1 MIKQVFEN
9 ALYGKTD
16 KKNVVIYGAG
26 TSGIT
31 TKRVI
36 NHDRDS
42 NLRVVGFIDDDTNKT
57 QKKVDGSV
65 IYNGNLGLDKL
76 YAELNFK
83 QLIIAVQAISND
95 KKNAIVDWCLAN
107 NVKVMSAPPS
117 NQWMDGAFR
126 TQQIK
131 DVKIEDL
138 LNRDPIRIHNEII
151 ADQLQGKN
159 LLITGA
165 AGSIGSEIVRQVA
178 KFNPGMIILCDQ
190 AESPLH
196 DITLEIR
203 EAFPHIN
210 VQPYIAD
217 VRNKSRLRVLFE
229 TYRPH
234 HIYHAAAYKHVPVWK
249 TIPVKLFPIM
259 F

>member
-1 MIKQVFEN
+1 SSQFQDGIYMPYSIICISFFCSFLFLLSYRLMIKQVFEN

-203 EAFPHIN
+203 ETYPH
-210 VQPYIAD
+210 
-217 VRNKSRLRVLFE
+217 
-229 TYRPH
+229 
-234 HIYHAAAYKHVPVWK
+234 
-249 TIPVKLFPIM
+249 
-259 F
+259 